1 MNIELLAPA
10 KNAETGIAAINCGAD
25 AVYIS
30 ANRFGARE
38 DAGNSLPDIEKL
50 ILHAHKFYSR
60 VYIAL
65 NTILRDDELPEA
77 QKLIND
83 LYSLNADALIIQ
95 DTGLLELELPPI
107 PLIASTQ
114 MNNDSLEKI
123 SFLEKVGF
131 RRVILPREMALEEIQ
146 MIRDKTTVELEC
158 FIHGSLCVSYS
169 GQCYLSHA
177 AGGRSA
183 NRGACA
189 QPCRQKYSLC
199 DKDNKIIIKDRH
211 LLSLKDMN
219 RSEYLRDLI
228 DAGVTSFKI
237 EGRLKDLPYVVNIT
251 SFYRK
256 ILDEIIDG
264 KNILK
269 SSSGKTS
276 FDFTPDP
283 FKTFNRGYTDY
294 GMDGNKKDMASIYTP
309 KSIGEKTGTVAKV
322 HNYLFTI
329 QEEHS
334 LANGDGICFFDA
346 DHNLKGTNINKVEQG
361 KIYPDKMHGIKEGLV
376 IYRNY
381 DRMFIKT
388 LERAPYKRKV
398 SISFTLEEI
407 PDGFKLN
414 ALDADGNNG
423 IFSMQAEKIKAE
435 KKEMAES
442 AIKNQLLKL
451 NDTIFSCENITINL
465 KELYFIPL
473 SLLNQLRRETIIN
486 LLEERK
492 KNRPRETGKILVNDI
507 PYPVKNINYLGNV
520 LNKKAEAFYEHHGA
534 KVIEPAAESGLDM
547 SGRMVMVTKY
557 CVKKDLDLCGKN
569 PSDLYLI
576 GEDGKKYLIKFN
588 CEKCRMEIYYP
599 AQDSNPYGV

>member
-1 MNIELLAPA
+1 MKIELLAPA
-10 KNAETGIAAINCGAD
+10 KNAETGVAAINCGAD

-30 ANRFGARE
+30 AGKFGARE
-38 DAGNSLPDIEKL
+38 NAGNSLPDIEKL

-83 LYSLNADALIIQ
+83 LYSINADGLIIQ
-95 DTGLLELELPPI
+95 DMGLLELELPPI

-123 SFLEKVGF
+123 LFLEKAGF
-131 RRVILPREMALEEIQ
+131 KRVILPREMALEEIKK
-146 MIRDKTTVELEC
+146 IRDKTTIELEC

-177 AGGRSA
+177 IGGRSA
-183 NRGACA
+183 NRGCCA

-199 DKDNKIIIKDRH
+199 DKNGKTIINGRH
-211 LLSLKDMN
+211 ILSLKDMN

-256 ILDEIIDG
+256 KLDEIIDG

-283 FKTFNRGYTDY
+283 FKTFNRGYTNY
-294 GMDGNKKDMASIYTP
+294 GMDGSKKEMASIYTP
-309 KSIGEKTGTVAKV
+309 KSIGEKIGTVEKV

-329 QEEHS
+329 SKEHG
-334 LANGDGICFFDA
+334 LVNGDGICFFDA
-346 DHNLKGTNINKVEQG
+346 DQNLKGTNINKIEQE
-361 KIYPDKMHGIKEGLV
+361 KIYPDKMYDIKEGLV

-388 LERAPYKRKV
+388 LERAPYKRKI
-398 SISFTLEEI
+398 SIFFTLEET

-414 ALDADGNNG
+414 ALDEDGITG
-423 IFSMQAEKIKAE
+423 TVSIPAQKIKAE
-435 KKEMAES
+435 KKEMAGS

-451 NDTIFSCENITINL
+451 NDTIFSCENISIDL
-465 KELYFIPL
+465 KETYFIPL
-473 SLLNQLRRETIIN
+473 SLLNQLRRETIMN
-486 LLEERK
+486 LLEARE
-492 KNRPRETGKILVNDI
+492 KNRPKQTGKILVNDI
-507 PYPVKNINYLGNV
+507 PYPEKNINYLGNV
-520 LNKKAEAFYEHHGA
+520 LNKKAEAFYNRHGA
-534 KVIEPAAESGLDM
+534 KVLEPAAESGLDM
-547 SGRMVMVTKY
+547 NGRMVMVTKY
-557 CVKKDLDLCGKN
+557 CVKKDLDLCGKD

-576 GEDGKKYLIKFN
+576 GEDGRKYLLKFI
-588 CEKCRMEIYYP
+588 CEKCQMEIFFP
-599 AQDSNPYGV
+599 QV